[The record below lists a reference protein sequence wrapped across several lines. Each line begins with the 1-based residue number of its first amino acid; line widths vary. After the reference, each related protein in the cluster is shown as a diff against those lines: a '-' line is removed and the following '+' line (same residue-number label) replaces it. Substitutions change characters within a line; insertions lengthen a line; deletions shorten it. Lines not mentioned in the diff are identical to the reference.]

1 MRLSG
6 KELANRLGVAPQS
19 LSEAARENRYCQ
31 GYPVCDWARYDHRD
45 WISHYEVPEG
55 ELSILSGGDQP
66 DQGPDRSDQADQERS
81 NPKRKEAQFV
91 LAELR
96 ETVQG
101 DGSDDAPTINAS
113 LVPHGT
119 NVAGAVSAGG
129 AAQVMRAAIEN
140 GHSTAVVAF
149 LTGGGAVL
157 GHYLSEK
164 NPIGAFVGGLL
175 SFGLSAYG
183 EGWFER
189 DAETASED
197 SALVGTNTS
206 ADALRGDQGV
216 ADGQPLPSSRSSRR
230 SAENP
235 SSSGS
240 GYSSDRSNGLTVG

>member
-66 DQGPDRSDQADQERS
+66 DQADQERS

-189 DAETASED
+189 DAETAGED
-197 SALVGTNTS
+197 SALLGSNTS
-206 ADALRGDQGV
+206 APALRGDQRPV
-216 ADGQPLPSSRSSRR
+216 NGQAAPSSKRSSRR
-230 SAENP
+230 NAENP
-235 SSSGS
+235 SSSSS